1 MVGIFGSL
9 FGAPG
14 STAREQAYGEA
25 YREAYE
31 EMKCWVNSNTTA
43 PKQWTNMNLTAAAS
57 HTWNTQGVVYTSTQT
72 GVRDLRWDLAEYGPT
87 PHPAFHEEV
96 VGILLGMADSP
107 DAAVRL
113 AAVRNTLMPLS
124 RIIMMQ
130 SDSSEE
136 VRRAAALRMAWEEAK
151 DAE

>member
-1 MVGIFGSL
+1 MGIFGSL
-9 FGAPG
+9 FGALG
-14 STAREQAYGEA
+14 STAREQAYREA

-31 EMKCWVNSNTTA
+31 EMKRWVNSNTTA

-57 HTWNTQGVVYTSTQT
+57 HTWSTQT
-72 GVRDLRWDLAEYGPT
+72 GARDLRWDLAEYGPT

-96 VGILLGMADSP
+96 VGILLEMADSP
-107 DAAVRL
+107 DGAIRL

-136 VRRAAALRMAWEEAK
+136 VRRAVALRMAWEEAK

>member
-1 MVGIFGSL
+1 MGIFGSL
-9 FGAPG
+9 FGSPG
-14 STAREQAYGEA
+14 PAALEQAN
-25 YREAYE
+25 REAYE
-31 EMKCWVNSNTTA
+31 EMKRRWDNSYTAA
-43 PKQWTNMNLTAAAS
+43 PKQWKSMDLTPAPL
-57 HTWNTQGVVYTSTQT
+57 GGVYTVTHT
-72 GVRDLRWDLAEYGPT
+72 GVRDLRWDLEDYGPA

-96 VGILLGMADSP
+96 VGILLEMADSS

-136 VRRAAALRMAWEEAK
+136 VRRAVALRMAWEEAK
-151 DAE
+151 DGG